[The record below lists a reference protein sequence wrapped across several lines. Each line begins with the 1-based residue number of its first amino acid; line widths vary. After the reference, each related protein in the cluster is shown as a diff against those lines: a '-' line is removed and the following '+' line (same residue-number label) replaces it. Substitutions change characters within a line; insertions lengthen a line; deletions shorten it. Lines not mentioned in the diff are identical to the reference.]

1 MTGIAFDLRVFVLG
15 EEFTGLGGIAGGV
28 SSSFLSS
35 SMGGSGLHVPSSW
48 CSILIVIPFHVP
60 KINITRPV

>member
-15 EEFTGLGGIAGGV
+15 EEFAGGV
-28 SSSFLSS
+28 SSSSS
-35 SMGGSGLHVPSSW
+35 TGGSGLHVPSSW
-48 CSILIVIPFHVP
+48 CSMLIVIPFHVP